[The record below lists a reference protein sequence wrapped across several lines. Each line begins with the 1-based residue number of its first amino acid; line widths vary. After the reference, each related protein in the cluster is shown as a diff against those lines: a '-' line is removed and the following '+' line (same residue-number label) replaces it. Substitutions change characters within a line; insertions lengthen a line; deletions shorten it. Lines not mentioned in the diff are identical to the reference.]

1 MPRIAVLSV
10 HTSPL
15 AQPGVGDGGGLN
27 VLVRKLATA
36 LARKGASVDVYTR
49 RTSPHEPCVVSVEP
63 GFEVHA
69 IQAGPLAPVPK
80 EDLPLVLEEFRTGV
94 LERLSSPERAPEA
107 IWSHYWLSGVVGHYL
122 KHELELPFL
131 ATFHTLSKVKE
142 QALSSLGG
150 NGSEGREPCWRE
162 AAEEEIVQ
170 CADGLIVSTFT
181 EAEELSRLYGADKQR
196 VHVIRPAVDHAYYAP
211 GDRLAARRALGLEQ
225 TGEILLFVGRIQPL
239 KRPGVALEVFS
250 RLRSSRPRMRLVI
263 IGGPSGPEGLAE
275 MESIKQAIEAIGA
288 REQVLLIPPQPHEL
302 LSTWYRASD
311 LCIVPSYS
319 ESFGLVALE
328 AAACGIPVIASR
340 SGGLVEVVRHG
351 ETGFLV
357 RPQDTSGFVEAANL
371 LLSSPEL
378 RTQIGKAAAA
388 RAGKFN
394 WSRSGESVLG
404 LFEDL
409 DANLLLECGAS

>member
-49 RTSPHEPCVVSVEP
+49 RTSPDEPSVVSVEP

-69 IQAGPLAPVPK
+69 IQAGSPSPLPK

-94 LERLSSPERAPEA
+94 LKRLSSPEHASEA
-107 IWSHYWLSGVVGHYL
+107 LWSHYWLSGLVGHYL

-142 QALSSLGG
+142 QALSSLRGD
-150 NGSEGREPCWRE
+150 GSQSREPCWRE

-181 EAEELSRLYGADKQR
+181 EAEELSRLYGANRER

-211 GDRLAARRALGLEQ
+211 GDRLAARRALGLGQ
-225 TGEILLFVGRIQPL
+225 GGEILLFVGRIQPL
-239 KRPGVALEVFS
+239 KRPRLALEIFS
-250 RLRSSRPRMRLVI
+250 RLRSSWPDLRLVI
-263 IGGPSGPEGLAE
+263 IGGPSGPEGIAE
-275 MESIKQAIEAIGA
+275 MDSLERGIRAIDA
-288 REQVLLIPPQPHEL
+288 REQVLLVPPQPHEL

-311 LCIVPSYS
+311 LCVVPSYS

-340 SGGLVEVVRHG
+340 SGGLVEVVRDG
-351 ETGFLV
+351 ETGFLIP
-357 RPQDTSGFVEAANL
+357 PQDTSGFLRTANM

-378 RTQIGKAAAA
+378 RDRLGKAAAR
-388 RAGKFN
+388 RAAKFN
-394 WSRSGESVLG
+394 WGLAGEMVLG
-404 LFEDL
+404 LLKDL